1 MTLYKHIPVY
11 RRIKGAVSL
20 YHVFEIAGR
29 GYAVQSR
36 DFHYLDSTGVYLK
49 QAEAQFLE
57 LLIEEA
63 PEARSGLFAT
73 IEDAITAF
81 DAEFDDEDMDKA
93 EFSEL

>member
-11 RRIKGAVSL
+11 RRITGAVSL

-29 GYAVQSR
+29 GYTVQSR
-36 DFHYLDSTGVYLK
+36 DFHYPDSTGVHLK
-49 QAEAQFLE
+49 QAEAQFFE

-73 IEDAITAF
+73 IEDAIAAF
-81 DAEFDDEDMDKA
+81 DAEFDDEGIDKA
-93 EFSEL
+93 EFSEP